1 MQLIDYQQENLAL
14 VRRQK
19 RLKMKK
25 TTLIILIITIWFGCL
40 GQKRLSEK
48 DCVHS
53 HICCDVY
60 CPCCPKHG
68 FGQGYSLLDASEIA
82 NNYVEKIDSLKNKNN
97 LEKISYPNMS
107 ACGGGLNGYYLDKK
121 LVLIDA
127 TYQAELGFSSR
138 TFYVDNNIFVF
149 IIYREHFAEWEKY
162 EQKYPSNKYEFDAS
176 KMTYTDTLYKITL
189 TTPILF
195 EIISNDKLISNRF
208 DEKSQL
214 LIPEL
219 LKCAEEM
226 KQELNEITNNK
237 SPNR

>member
-1 MQLIDYQQENLAL
+1 
-14 VRRQK
+14 
-19 RLKMKK
+19 MKK
-25 TTLIILIITIWFGCL
+25 STLIILIITISLGCSTK
-40 GQKRLSEK
+40 KRLSEK

-53 HICCDVY
+53 HICCDVLF
-60 CPCCPKHG
+60 CPCCPEYG
-68 FGQGYSLLDASEIA
+68 FGQGYSLLDASKIA
-82 NNYVEKIDSLKNKNN
+82 NKYVEKIDKLKNKNI
-97 LEKISYPNMS
+97 LKKISYPNMS
-107 ACGGGLNGYYLDKK
+107 ACGGGLDGYYLDER

-138 TFYVDNNIFVF
+138 TFYINNDIFVS

-176 KMTYTDTLYKITL
+176 KMTYTDTLYKIIL

-195 EIISNDKLISNRF
+195 EKISNDKIISNTL

-214 LIPEL
+214 LIPKL
-219 LKCAEEM
+219 LECAEEM